1 MHRCPNTQEVVL
13 TAHPKQNADGTG
25 ADATLDGQIVAVPDT
40 ADATGLA
47 GDLPTQAVVRPT
59 PGFKGVV
66 GVTVRGD
73 ADPTAAER
81 FIEERMEIEFHDP
94 EAQFLGVT
102 AENRPIAI
110 P

>member
-25 ADATLDGQIVAVPDT
+25 ADATLDGQLVAVPDT
-40 ADATGLA
+40 ADATGMP
-47 GDLPTQAVVRPT
+47 GDVATQAVVRPT

-73 ADPTAAER
+73 ADLTIADR
-81 FIEERMEIEFHDP
+81 FIEERIEIEFHDP
-94 EAQFLGVT
+94 EAQTLGVT
-102 AENRPIAI
+102 AENRPI
-110 P
+110 PV